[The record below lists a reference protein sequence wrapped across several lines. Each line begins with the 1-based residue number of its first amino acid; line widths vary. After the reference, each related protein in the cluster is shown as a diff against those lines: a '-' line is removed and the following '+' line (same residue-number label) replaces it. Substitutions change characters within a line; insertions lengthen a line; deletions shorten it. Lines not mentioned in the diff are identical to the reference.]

1 MEFCRESF
9 LVIPAG
15 DPRILS
21 SPITHTTPVNALRL
35 DIVVPCFN
43 EAEALPATH
52 RQLSDL
58 MSALRAAGDIT
69 ADSRIIY
76 VDDGSR
82 DETWS
87 LIRRFAAEG
96 HGTTG
101 LRLSRNCGHQSALLA
116 GLFAAAGDAVISVDA
131 DLQDDLAVV
140 PEMLRLFR
148 QGNEVIYGVRRR
160 RDADSAPKR
169 ATALLY
175 YRMLRWLG
183 VNIVHNHADYR
194 LLSRNA
200 IRRLGEF
207 TESNLFL
214 RGIVPLLSARTATV
228 EYDRKDRLAGQTK
241 YTVRR
246 MLSLALEGVTSLSPA
261 PLRAVA
267 AIGLLVFFLSV
278 AMTGWVL
285 WLRLFTDKAIPG
297 WASSVI
303 PIYFLGGVQLLSLGV
318 LGEYV
323 ARIYLETKRRPRY
336 FIAETTG
343 D

>member
-1 MEFCRESF
+1 MSN
-9 LVIPAG
+9 
-15 DPRILS
+15 LS
-21 SPITHTTPVNALRL
+21 ASTMPDNAIRL

-43 EAEALPATH
+43 ESDALPETH
-52 RQLSDL
+52 RQLTSL
-58 MSALRAAGDIT
+58 MAALRADGEIS
-69 ADSRIIY
+69 ADSRVIY

-82 DETWS
+82 DQTWTM
-87 LIRRFAAEG
+87 IRGFAAGG
-96 HGTTG
+96 HGTAG
-101 LRLSRNCGHQSALLA
+101 VRLSRNAGHQSALLA
-116 GLFAAAGDAVISVDA
+116 GLFASGGDAVISIDA
-131 DLQDDLAVV
+131 DLQDDLAVI
-140 PEMLRLFR
+140 PEMLRLYR
-148 QGNEVIYGVRRR
+148 AGNEVVYGVRGR
-160 RDADSAPKR
+160 RDSDSAPKR

-175 YRMLRWLG
+175 YRILRWLG
-183 VNIVHNHADYR
+183 VEIVHNHADYR

-207 TESNLFL
+207 EESNLFL

-228 EYDRKDRLAGQTK
+228 EYDRKERLAGQTK
-241 YTVRR
+241 YTARR
-246 MLSLALEGVTSLSPA
+246 MLSLALEGITSLSPA

-267 AIGLLVFFLSV
+267 AIGLLVFFLSIV
-278 AMTGWVL
+278 MSGWVL
-285 WLRLFTDKAIPG
+285 WLRLFTDRAIPG

-343 D
+343 E